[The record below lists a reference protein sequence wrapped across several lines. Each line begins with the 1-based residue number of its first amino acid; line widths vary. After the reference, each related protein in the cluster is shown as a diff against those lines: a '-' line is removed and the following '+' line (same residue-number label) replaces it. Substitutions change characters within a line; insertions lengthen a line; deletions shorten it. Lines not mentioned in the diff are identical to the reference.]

1 MKKRTRPIAK
11 KWRVAR
17 SASRTTQSPAKP
29 AVTMKVV
36 GMVASTTL
44 RRSNVRVANKAGS
57 AAMKPKRHKIPNGS
71 SAFAAG
77 AIAFTISGVTSRK
90 LIRSSPF
97 VIRSPYLSTLQ
108 PPTLPKLQFLTGGVI
123 VVTGR
128 AETRSSAPAGHHG
141 CRLACDVT
149 TMSRSQREQR
159 QWSWASG
166 TSPRPLSMSAC
177 RSASRCCWHD
187 RHVNSTRG
195 ARSVVRGVG
204 RPASSGLAL
213 TGRRS
218 PPSPAPDAPA
228 DGISCSASRRAAPAP
243 STSAA
248 HGRRCTM
255 CLAAAAGRCP
265 PSWADAVGQK
275 VRAGRAVIGSEPKE
289 TSRFATIR
297 QR

>member
-1 MKKRTRPIAK
+1 MASSAVSKPHHPVTRETRRYHEGSGNGGEHDIAQIKRPGSEQGGQCRYETKEAQDPKWEQRVCSRCYCFHDLGRHQQEADQVQSVRDQIAIPLHASAPNIAQTPISHGRGDRRHGPCRNTIFGTGRSPRLPVGLRRHHHVTVAAGAAPVELGE
-11 KWRVAR
+11 RHIAAAAVDERLQISVALLLAR
-17 SASRTTQSPAKP
+17 SARQQHAH
-29 AVTMKVV
+29 
-36 GMVASTTL
+36 VA
-44 RRSNVRVANKAGS
+44 
-57 AAMKPKRHKIPNGS
+57 
-71 SAFAAG
+71 
-77 AIAFTISGVTSRK
+77 
-90 LIRSSPF
+90 
-97 VIRSPYLSTLQ
+97 
-108 PPTLPKLQFLTGGVI
+108 
-123 VVTGR
+123 
-128 AETRSSAPAGHHG
+128 
-141 CRLACDVT
+141 
-149 TMSRSQREQR
+149 
-159 QWSWASG
+159 
-166 TSPRPLSMSAC
+166 
-177 RSASRCCWHD
+177 
-187 RHVNSTRG
+187 RG
-195 ARSVVRGVG
+195 SVVRGVG